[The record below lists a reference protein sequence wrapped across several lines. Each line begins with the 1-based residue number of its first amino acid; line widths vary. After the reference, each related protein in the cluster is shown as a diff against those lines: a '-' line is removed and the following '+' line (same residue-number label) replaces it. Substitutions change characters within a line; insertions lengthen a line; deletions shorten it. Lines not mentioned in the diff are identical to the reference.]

1 MSRGYQSLSL
11 DGEELKLRMKEAKSI
26 DEYKRYQAVHLRVNE
41 GMEVSVI
48 SRVTG
53 LSESSVHR
61 IHSHC
66 RRKGLS
72 SISSIGRGGRYR
84 SYLSI
89 EEEKEMLYQVS

>member
-48 SRVTG
+48 SRVIPNLIINHTD
-53 LSESSVHR
+53 SSKSR
-61 IHSHC
+61 
-66 RRKGLS
+66 
-72 SISSIGRGGRYR
+72 GRG
-84 SYLSI
+84 
-89 EEEKEMLYQVS
+89 